1 MEIVF
6 DCKIAQKRAKML
18 KLFACG
24 ANKLKNKGLGVYFYY
39 KQPKI
44 GAVGA
49 ENFEVFLVF

>member
-1 MEIVF
+1 MVSPLNE
-6 DCKIAQKRAKML
+6 KSQPS
-18 KLFACG
+18 
-24 ANKLKNKGLGVYFYY
+24 KLKNKGLGVYFYY